1 MGKKDILLNDFMSN
15 PHIFA
20 DLINGCCFHGKRV
33 IRPEELL
40 PLDSVQP
47 TKSNQGVYSKQLRDI
62 KKLLFCRAPAA
73 ILAVENQEHRDFRMP
88 VRCMR
93 YDADEYGR
101 QIKAIMA
108 EHKAEK

>member
-62 KKLLFCRAPAA
+62 KKLLFCACRHIGRGEPGTQGFSYAGTLYA
-73 ILAVENQEHRDFRMP
+73 L
-88 VRCMR
+88 RC
-93 YDADEYGR
+93 G
-101 QIKAIMA
+101 
-108 EHKAEK
+108 

>member
-47 TKSNQGVYSKQLRDI
+47 TKSNQGVYSKQLRDDQEAA
-62 KKLLFCRAPAA
+62 LLPG
-73 ILAVENQEHRDFRMP
+73 AVPPYWPWRTRNTGISYAGTLYAL
-88 VRCMR
+88 RC
-93 YDADEYGR
+93 G
-101 QIKAIMA
+101 
-108 EHKAEK
+108 